1 MSLSV
6 SFGIHD
12 LHHSKEDL
20 TDFSF
25 VAGLN
30 YVAAYNMSMVQSTDV
45 KDAMLAGLTKK
56 KPTFAKL

>member
-1 MSLSV
+1 MVSLFVFFRLCFMSSGADKAD
-6 SFGIHD
+6 SPFI
-12 LHHSKEDL
+12 
-20 TDFSF
+20 
-25 VAGLN
+25 AGLN